1 MAKLKH
7 LLPDKQLNESG
18 LARLSKH
25 MEEHD
30 CGTITAFRSKEGCAG
45 PEDKPYT
52 RSDNQKRNRQ
62 LYANLQMMGYGVTA
76 VHGAYIENY
85 GTPDAKE
92 VRENVYFVVDIKDKG
107 KLREDLINLGGKYEQ
122 DSILFIP
129 KGGEGSIL
137 IGTNSCPNSYPGFG
151 KEQKFRD
158 RKMGKGGEF
167 MTKVS
172 GRPFMFE
179 NNLLETV
186 VEDNYFQHA
195 NIMGKWATKT
205 IAKGDWKDIDI

>member
-7 LLPDKQLNESG
+7 LVPDKQLNESG

-45 PEDKPYT
+45 PEDKPYS
-52 RSDNQKRNRQ
+52 RADNQKRNRQ

-85 GTPDAKE
+85 GTSNAKE
-92 VRENVYFVVDIKDKG
+92 VRENVYFVVDLKDKG
-107 KLREDLINLGGKYEQ
+107 KLRQDLENLGNKYQQ

-137 IGTNSCPNSYPGFG
+137 IGTNDCKDSYPGLG
-151 KEQKFRD
+151 KEIKFKD
-158 RKMGKGGEF
+158 RKMGQGGEF
-167 MTKVS
+167 MTKIS

-195 NIMGKWATKT
+195 NVMGKWATKA
-205 IAKGDWKDIDI
+205 IATGDWKDIDI

>member
-7 LLPDKQLNESG
+7 LVPDKQLNESG
-18 LARLSKH
+18 LARLAKH

-30 CGTITAFRSKEGCAG
+30 CGTITAFRSKEGCATAD
-45 PEDKPYT
+45 DKPYSK
-52 RSDNQKRNRQ
+52 SDNQKRNRQ

-76 VHGAYIENY
+76 VQGAYIENF

-92 VRENVYFVVDIKDKG
+92 VKENVYFVVDMKDKG
-107 KLREDLINLGGKYEQ
+107 SLREDLINLGGKYQQ
-122 DSILFIP
+122 DSILYIP
-129 KGGEGSIL
+129 KDGEGSTL
-137 IGTNSCPNSYPGFG
+137 IGTNDCESSYPGLG
-151 KEQKFRD
+151 KEVKFKD
-158 RKMGKGGEF
+158 RKMGQGGEF

-179 NNLLETV
+179 NTLLETV
-186 VEDNYFQHA
+186 IEDNYYKSA

-205 IAKGDWKDIDI
+205 IATGDWKDIDI